1 MKPKFSI
8 LTASLNT
15 KTDLSLT
22 VDSILKQSDQDFEFI
37 LIDGASSDGTP
48 ESVRDR
54 ISEFTSPPII
64 VSEPDK
70 GIYDAFNKG
79 LRLASGE
86 YICYLGCGDK
96 LESNALEIV
105 KRKITTEPDADV
117 YYGILKKYNDDGA
130 FTVYSSSPENL
141 FNCTMIPH
149 QASFVKRDTYLKL
162 GGFSLEYKI
171 ASDFEAMLRIFLN
184 NGRFVFIDQILAEFK
199 MGGISTRD
207 SDGYYECMG
216 ILKKYGCVSKKEYRR
231 KMMKKRL
238 RDITRKVF

>member
-8 LTASLNT
+8 LTASLN
-15 KTDLSLT
+15 KKADLSLT
-22 VDSILKQSDQDFEFI
+22 VDSLLKQSDQDFEFI

-79 LRLASGE
+79 LELASGE
-86 YICYLGCGDK
+86 YVCYLGCGDK
-96 LESNALEIV
+96 LEPNALEIV
-105 KRKITTEPDADV
+105 KKRMEIEPNADV
-117 YYGILKKYNDDGA
+117 YYGIMKKYEESGG
-130 FTVYSSSPENL
+130 FTIYSSSPENL
-141 FNCTMIPH
+141 LNCSMIPH
-149 QASFVKRDTYLKL
+149 QASFVKRETYRAL
-162 GGFSLEYKI
+162 GGFSLEYRI
-171 ASDFEAMLRIFLN
+171 ASDFEAMLRIYLN
-184 NGRFVFIDQILAEFK
+184 KSKFVFIDQILAEFK
-199 MGGISTRD
+199 MGGVSTRD
-207 SDGYYECMG
+207 SDGYYECMD

-238 RDITRKVF
+238 RDMMRGAL